1 MLWITDAIVGGI
13 HFDGFVALVTGSI
26 VIWVV
31 NMVLTW
37 LPGPWRERSA
47 TARYGLSGGASRAS
61 ARVSDSL

>member
-37 LPGPWRERSA
+37 LPGPWREQKKRD
-47 TARYGLSGGASRAS
+47 R
-61 ARVSDSL
+61 